1 MAANNENSRS
11 YTDQDKGM
19 RLPWPLKIAA
29 VAGIAVPLTMIVHVS
44 HTEMQSM
51 RKDVVT
57 LEAENAEIVPVAEK
71 LQVEVVELRTDLA
84 DEQLVRRSLEGK
96 VAALGDQVAVL
107 RKRES
112 SLHGIID
119 LLEGEVISVER
130 RLEKLAVN
138 SPGANVNL
146 TGLGAAALVASG
158 DPQLRNENNRM
169 RNELGKHD
177 EQVAELLGEIGIL
190 NQELEIMRGERGQL
204 QARVSE
210 LNMEVDR
217 TREAIKHNAKSV
229 DLAGLL
235 DENN

>member
-1 MAANNENSRS
+1 MAANTKKSES
-11 YTDQDKGM
+11 YASKDNGF
-19 RLPWPLKIAA
+19 RLPWALKIAGVGA
-29 VAGIAVPLTMIVHVS
+29 IAVPLTMIVHVA
-44 HTEMQSM
+44 HTDMQSM
-51 RKDVVT
+51 RYDVVT
-57 LEAENAEIVPVAEK
+57 LEAENAEIIPVAKK
-71 LQVEVVELRTDLA
+71 LQVEVVGLRADLA

-96 VAALGDQVAVL
+96 IAALGDQVAVL

-119 LLEGEVISVER
+119 LLEGEVIAVER

-204 QARVSE
+204 QAQVSE
-210 LNMEVDR
+210 LNIEVDR
-217 TREAIKHNAKSV
+217 TRAAMKHGAKSV